1 MLIFLSSKLA
11 TNLFVHPRVA
21 EVRVGKDPRDM
32 FNNDDG
38 HGHYPQAVEA
48 AQVRAGGAGRGGV
61 QGAPGA
67 LERPGEG
74 PFCTFNHVSHF
85 SFRQP
90 HRTCLASRNNFFYI
104 SAHLVGAVKLFGNT
118 CWSTKT
124 VYPTNVL

>member
-1 MLIFLSSKLA
+1 MVKKICTVSVLFARSTASKLCRICQQYLFPIIYSRPKNRSYYVNFFLSSKLA

-61 QGAPGA
+61 
-67 LERPGEG
+67 
-74 PFCTFNHVSHF
+74 
-85 SFRQP
+85 
-90 HRTCLASRNNFFYI
+90 
-104 SAHLVGAVKLFGNT
+104 
-118 CWSTKT
+118 
-124 VYPTNVL
+124 